1 MYRSFDTGGRRV
13 RMIWNKTG
21 GQQGSR
27 HATECNK
34 MLPSEQTAAGPD
46 QRNILCLQQPLDK
59 QIRQIAKYA
68 HS

>member
-1 MYRSFDTGGRRV
+1 
-13 RMIWNKTG
+13 MIWNKSG
-21 GQQGSR
+21 VQQGSR

-46 QRNILCLQQPLDK
+46 QRSILCLQQPLDK

>member
-1 MYRSFDTGGRRV
+1 MYRSFDTGGV
-13 RMIWNKTG
+13 AGIIWNKDRVL
-21 GQQGSR
+21 QQGSR

-46 QRNILCLQQPLDK
+46 QRNILCLQPLDK